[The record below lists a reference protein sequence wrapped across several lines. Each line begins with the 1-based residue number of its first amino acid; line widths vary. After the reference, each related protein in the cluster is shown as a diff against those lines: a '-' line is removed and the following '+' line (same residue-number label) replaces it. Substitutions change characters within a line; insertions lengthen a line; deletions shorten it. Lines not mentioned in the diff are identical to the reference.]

1 MAKQPKQ
8 PKKMDKAAGFLPR
21 KGLWRYDEKER
32 LMKAIRECNALYKN
46 PAHCQRS
53 IAKKVQS
60 RDKFQV
66 KNYLLR
72 NNIVIV
78 YKNHPVNLNEEGRM
92 VFVVPASTFNEMN
105 DADLDMV
112 QTKMDEDGHSDDKI
126 VDDGQ
131 NIVRRL
137 SLHTLQPRVW
147 LNDEIIHYFN
157 FMLSKRDKQL
167 CMDDPDHRRSHF
179 FQSFF
184 ITKLLDEDGYQYQHV
199 SKWSRKVPG
208 KDIFKLDKIFIPINM
223 GNLH

>member
-1 MAKQPKQ
+1 MAKQPKP
-8 PKKMDKAAGFLPR
+8 PKKMKEAAGFLPR

-105 DADLDMV
+105 NGDLEMV
-112 QTKMDEDGHSDDKI
+112 QTKMDEDGHGDDKI

-137 SLHTLQPRVW
+137 SL
-147 LNDEIIHYFN
+147 
-157 FMLSKRDKQL
+157 
-167 CMDDPDHRRSHF
+167 
-179 FQSFF
+179 
-184 ITKLLDEDGYQYQHV
+184 
-199 SKWSRKVPG
+199 
-208 KDIFKLDKIFIPINM
+208 
-223 GNLH
+223 